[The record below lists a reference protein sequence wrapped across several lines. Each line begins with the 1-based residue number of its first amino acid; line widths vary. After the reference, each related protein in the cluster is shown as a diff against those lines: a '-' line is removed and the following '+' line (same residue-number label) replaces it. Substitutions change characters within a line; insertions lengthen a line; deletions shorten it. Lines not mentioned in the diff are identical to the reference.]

1 MRELDGSR
9 TFMREVCPKRR
20 MGFGETIELGGVA
33 RRALAIFHR
42 RDGCIDAFMLGVAAR
57 ARCCRSIR
65 AIREFC
71 VVSGECHRQLSFRI
85 SISLLLTEAVA
96 GDAGIR
102 NGGALEY
109 GTSPAC

>member
-42 RDGCIDAFMLGVAAR
+42 RDRSIHTFMFRVAAR
-57 ARCCRSIR
+57 AGCCRGIR
-65 AIREFC
+65 AIREFR
-71 VVSGECHRQLSFRI
+71 VMSGKCHWRLGFRVG
-85 SISLLLTEAVA
+85 ISLLLTEAVA
-96 GDAGIR
+96 RDAGLR
-102 NGGALEY
+102 NGGAFE
-109 GTSPAC
+109 